1 MPCEQCGRRRH
12 THTSVGVQCVQCA
25 CTTWCVCE
33 EFVGHVSQR
42 QDGNHAVVAV
52 GFDEV
57 VASDGG
63 RVDVVLPERTDKR
76 LEEDRKEGDLPLVI
90 GNPLKIMSFKPA
102 TLALTFRKQTRH
114 VLTVFEVKS

>member
-1 MPCEQCGRRRH
+1 MDVGG

-33 EFVGHVSQR
+33 ELVGHVSQR
-42 QDGNHAVVAV
+42 QDGDHAVVAV

-63 RVDVVLPERTDKR
+63 RVDVVLPEWTDKR
-76 LEEDRKEGDLPLVI
+76 LEEDRKGRGGVSSNRKPFQNNVLRTSCNDFDVQQSRCI
-90 GNPLKIMSFKPA
+90 FGLKHAEIY
-102 TLALTFRKQTRH
+102 
-114 VLTVFEVKS
+114 VK

>member
-1 MPCEQCGRRRH
+1 MY
-12 THTSVGVQCVQCA
+12 SVRV

-42 QDGNHAVVAV
+42 QDGDHAVVAV

-76 LEEDRKEGDLPLVI
+76 LEEDRKGGGAI
-90 GNPLKIMSFKPA
+90 RNRKIMSFKPA
-102 TLALTFRKQTRH
+102 TLTLTFGKQTRR
-114 VLTVFEVKS
+114 VLFFGI

>member
-1 MPCEQCGRRRH
+1 MLRSGGH
-12 THTSVGVQCVQCA
+12 THLGEVCKCVQCA
-25 CTTWCVCE
+25 RTTWCVRE

-42 QDGNHAVVAV
+42 QDGDHAVVAV

-76 LEEDRKEGDLPLVI
+76 LEEDENGGIRNRKPFQNNV
-90 GNPLKIMSFKPA
+90 P
-102 TLALTFRKQTRH
+102 QTCCIDF
-114 VLTVFEVKS
+114 VSGI